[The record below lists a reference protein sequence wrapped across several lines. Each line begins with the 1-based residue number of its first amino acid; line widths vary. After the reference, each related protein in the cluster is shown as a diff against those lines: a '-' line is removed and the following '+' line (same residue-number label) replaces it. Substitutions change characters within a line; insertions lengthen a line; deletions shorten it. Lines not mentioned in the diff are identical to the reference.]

1 MSIVWSKKLR
11 KIASCMSGYTLNF
24 CQWQISLAAIAKSIL
39 LCILLLCGAQQ
50 SVWSQAQGL
59 PENLK
64 LYQQAISQKD
74 YSKASQLAYE
84 ISTSYHEANDAV
96 KSLEYLNLSLANA
109 KKSED
114 QTQLY
119 SASHQLG
126 VYYLEGKKYTKALEN
141 FQSALSIVQKL
152 NNGIL
157 IRQELMNVSISY
169 GYLDRIK
176 KGIEYAEEA
185 LSLAITHN
193 DVLSRQ
199 KCYQILAD
207 YYNKQGNNKKSV
219 EYQTQFNLLVSE
231 QQNEALKARQ
241 INELEQHI
249 QTVGLENKATQAK
262 LSEQAQKLN
271 QTNTSLLM
279 AERSLR
285 TTTDYLLATTDSL
298 KEIEALNKQRQME
311 IDLLQKDKDL
321 ADIKIKEQEA
331 RIENEALARNFT
343 LVGSLLATALVG
355 VLVISYRKKTKDNKK
370 INQQNKNIKSSINY
384 AKRIQEAMLPKTEH
398 YPQGFQNSFILFM
411 PRDTVSGDFYWL
423 SDIKSES
430 QHSGDFAL
438 AAVDCTGHGVPGAFM
453 SMIGINALNG
463 LVSRGITRTD
473 RLLEFLDQEIRTALQ
488 QEVSGN
494 NDGMDVA
501 LCIYR
506 QKEKMLEFSGAK
518 NPLLYIQNK
527 ELFKIKGDTHSI
539 GGRKKSNQ
547 PFFFKKHDV
556 KIDTP
561 TVLYLFSDGYKDQFG
576 GKDNTKFLSKK
587 LSKLLLEIHAL
598 PMHEQKSI
606 LEMTINEWKG
616 NREQTDDILVV
627 GLKLE

>member
-1 MSIVWSKKLR
+1 
-11 KIASCMSGYTLNF
+11 MSGYILYF
-24 CQWQISLAAIAKSIL
+24 CQWQVSLWPIAKSTL
-39 LCILLLCGAQQ
+39 LCILLICGTQQ
-50 SVWSQAQGL
+50 SVWSQSQSL
-59 PENLK
+59 SENLK
-64 LYQQAISQKD
+64 LYQQAISQKQ
-74 YSKASQLAYE
+74 YSIASQYAIE
-84 ISTSYHEANDAV
+84 ISAYYHEANDLS

-114 QTQLY
+114 QTQVY

-126 VYYLEGKKYTKALEN
+126 VHYLEAKKYTKALES
-141 FQSALSIVQKL
+141 FQSALSIAQKL

-157 IRQELMNVSISY
+157 IREELMNVSISY

-176 KGIEYAEEA
+176 KAIEYAEEA
-185 LSLAITHN
+185 LSLSITHN
-193 DVLSRQ
+193 DALSRQ

-207 YYNKQGNNKKSV
+207 YYNKQGNSKKSL
-219 EYQTQFNLLVSE
+219 EYQTQFNLLVSA

-249 QTVGLENKATQAK
+249 QTAGLENRATQAK
-262 LSEQAQKLN
+262 LSEQAHKLN
-271 QTNTSLLM
+271 QTNTSLRM

-285 TTTDYLLATTDSL
+285 TTTDHLLATTDSL

-321 ADIKIKEQEA
+321 ANIKIKEQEA
-331 RIENEALARNFT
+331 RIENETLARNFT
-343 LVGSLLATALVG
+343 LIGSLLAIALVA
-355 VLVISYRKKTKDNKK
+355 VLVISYRKKTKDNRK
-370 INQQNKNIKSSINY
+370 INQQNKNIKGSINY
-384 AKRIQEAMLPKTEH
+384 AKRIQEAMLPKTEQ

-411 PRDTVSGDFYWL
+411 PRDTVSGDFYWI
-423 SDIKSES
+423 SDLKQGS
-430 QHSGDFAL
+430 QHEGDVAF

-463 LVSRGITRTD
+463 LVSRGITQTD
-473 RLLEFLDQEIRTALQ
+473 RLLETLDQEIRTALQ

-518 NPLLYIQNK
+518 NPLLYIQNN

-547 PFFFKKHDV
+547 PFSYKKHEI
-556 KIDTP
+556 KIDKP
-561 TVLYLFSDGYKDQFG
+561 TMLYLFSDGYKDQFG
-576 GKDNTKFLSKK
+576 GKENTKFLNKK
-587 LSKLLLEIHAL
+587 LNKLLAEIHAL
-598 PMHEQKSI
+598 PMHEQMSI

-616 NREQTDDILVV
+616 TREQTDDILVM

>member
-1 MSIVWSKKLR
+1 
-11 KIASCMSGYTLNF
+11 MSGYILYF
-24 CQWQISLAAIAKSIL
+24 CQWQMSLGAIAKSIL
-39 LCILLLCGAQQ
+39 LCILLVCGTQQ
-50 SVWSQAQGL
+50 SVWSQSPSL
-59 PENLK
+59 SENLK
-64 LYQQAISQKD
+64 LYQQAISQKQ
-74 YSKASQLAYE
+74 YSIASQYAIE
-84 ISTSYHEANDAV
+84 ISAYYHEANDLT

-114 QTQLY
+114 QTQVY

-126 VYYLEGKKYTKALEN
+126 VHYLEAKKYTKALES
-141 FQSALSIVQKL
+141 FQSALSIAQKL

-157 IRQELMNVSISY
+157 IREELMNVSISY

-176 KGIEYAEEA
+176 KAIEYAEEA

-193 DVLSRQ
+193 DALSRQ

-207 YYNKQGNNKKSV
+207 YYNKQGNSKKSL
-219 EYQTQFNLLVSE
+219 EYQTQFNLLVSA

-249 QTVGLENKATQAK
+249 QTAGLESRATQAK
-262 LSEQAQKLN
+262 LSEQAHKLH
-271 QTNTSLLM
+271 QTNTSLRM

-298 KEIEALNKQRQME
+298 KEIEALNKQRQLE

-321 ADIKIKEQEA
+321 ADIIIKEQEA
-331 RIENEALARNFT
+331 RIENETLARNFT
-343 LVGSLLATALVG
+343 LVGSLLATALVA

-370 INQQNKNIKSSINY
+370 INQQNKNIKGSINY
-384 AKRIQEAMLPKTEH
+384 AKRIQEAMLPKAEQ

-411 PRDTVSGDFYWL
+411 PRDTVSGDFYWI
-423 SDIKSES
+423 SDLKQGS
-430 QHSGDFAL
+430 QHEGDVAF

-453 SMIGINALNG
+453 SMIGINALSG
-463 LVSRGITRTD
+463 LVSRGITQTD
-473 RLLEFLDQEIRTALQ
+473 RLLESLDQEIRTALQ

-494 NDGMDVA
+494 NDGMDVG

-518 NPLLYIQNK
+518 NPLLYIQNN
-527 ELFKIKGDTHSI
+527 ELFKIKGDTHSV
-539 GGRKKSNQ
+539 GGRKKFNH
-547 PFFFKKHDV
+547 PFSFKKHQIKVD
-556 KIDTP
+556 KP

-576 GKDNTKFLSKK
+576 GKDNTKFLNKK
-587 LSKLLLEIHAL
+587 LNKLLLEIHAL
-598 PMHEQKSI
+598 PMHEQMSI
-606 LEMTINEWKG
+606 LEITVNEWKG
-616 NREQTDDILVV
+616 AREQTDDILVM
-627 GLKLE
+627 GLKLG

>member
-1 MSIVWSKKLR
+1 
-11 KIASCMSGYTLNF
+11 MSGYILYF
-24 CQWQISLAAIAKSIL
+24 CQWQMSLGAIAKSIL
-39 LCILLLCGAQQ
+39 LCILLICGTQQ
-50 SVWSQAQGL
+50 SVWSQSQSL
-59 PENLK
+59 SENLK
-64 LYQQAISQKD
+64 LYQQAISQKE
-74 YSKASQLAYE
+74 YSKASQYAIE
-84 ISTSYHEANDAV
+84 ISAYYHEANDLT

-114 QTQLY
+114 QTQVY

-126 VYYLEGKKYTKALEN
+126 VHYLEAKKYTKALES
-141 FQSALSIVQKL
+141 FQSALSIAQKL

-157 IRQELMNVSISY
+157 IREELMNVSISY

-176 KGIEYAEEA
+176 KAIEYAEEA
-185 LSLAITHN
+185 LSLAITHH
-193 DVLSRQ
+193 DALSRQ

-207 YYNKQGNNKKSV
+207 YYNKQGNSKKSV
-219 EYQTQFNLLVSE
+219 EYQTQFNLLVSA

-249 QTVGLENKATQAK
+249 QTVGLENQATQAK

-271 QTNTSLLM
+271 QTNTSLRM

-331 RIENEALARNFT
+331 RIENETLARNFT
-343 LVGSLLATALVG
+343 LVGSLLATALVA

-370 INQQNKNIKSSINY
+370 INQQNKNIKGSINY
-384 AKRIQEAMLPKTEH
+384 AKRIQEAMLPKTEQ

-423 SDIKSES
+423 SDLKRGS
-430 QHSGDFAL
+430 QHDGDVAF

-463 LVSRGITRTD
+463 LVSRGITQTD
-473 RLLEFLDQEIRTALQ
+473 RLLESLDQEIRTALQ

-494 NDGMDVA
+494 NDGMDVG

-518 NPLLYIQNK
+518 NPLSYIQNN

-539 GGRKKSNQ
+539 GGRKKSNH
-547 PFFFKKHDV
+547 PFSFKKHEI
-556 KIDTP
+556 KIDKP

-576 GKDNTKFLSKK
+576 GKDNMKFLNKK
-587 LSKLLLEIHAL
+587 LNKLLLEIHAL
-598 PMHEQKSI
+598 PMHEQMSI

-616 NREQTDDILVV
+616 TREQTDDILVM

>member
-1 MSIVWSKKLR
+1 
-11 KIASCMSGYTLNF
+11 MSGYILYF
-24 CQWQISLAAIAKSIL
+24 CQWQMSLGAIAKSIL
-39 LCILLLCGAQQ
+39 LCILLICGTQQ
-50 SVWSQAQGL
+50 SVWSQSQSL
-59 PENLK
+59 SENLK
-64 LYQQAISQKD
+64 LYQQAIGQKE
-74 YSKASQLAYE
+74 YSIASQYAIE
-84 ISTSYHEANDAV
+84 ISAYYHEANDLT

-114 QTQLY
+114 QTQVY

-126 VYYLEGKKYTKALEN
+126 VHYLEAKKYTKALES
-141 FQSALSIVQKL
+141 FQSALSIAQKL

-157 IRQELMNVSISY
+157 IREELMNVSISY

-176 KGIEYAEEA
+176 KAIEYAEEA

-193 DVLSRQ
+193 DALSRQ

-207 YYNKQGNNKKSV
+207 YYNKQGNSKKSI
-219 EYQTQFNLLVSE
+219 EYQTQFNLLVSA

-249 QTVGLENKATQAK
+249 QTVGLENQATQAK

-271 QTNTSLLM
+271 QTNTSLRM

-331 RIENEALARNFT
+331 RIENETLARNFT
-343 LVGSLLATALVG
+343 LVGSLLATALVA

-370 INQQNKNIKSSINY
+370 INQQNKNIKGSINY
-384 AKRIQEAMLPKTEH
+384 AKRIQEAMLPKTEQ

-423 SDIKSES
+423 SDLNRGS
-430 QHSGDFAL
+430 QHDGDVAF

-463 LVSRGITRTD
+463 LVSRGITQTD
-473 RLLEFLDQEIRTALQ
+473 RLLESLDQEIRTALQ

-494 NDGMDVA
+494 NDGMDVG

-506 QKEKMLEFSGAK
+506 QKEKILEFSGAK
-518 NPLLYIQNK
+518 NPLLYIQEK

-539 GGRKKSNQ
+539 GGRKKSNH
-547 PFFFKKHDV
+547 PFSFKKHEI
-556 KIDTP
+556 KIDKP

-576 GKDNTKFLSKK
+576 GKDNIKFLNKK
-587 LSKLLLEIHAL
+587 LNKLLVEIHAL
-598 PMHEQKSI
+598 PMHEQMSI

-616 NREQTDDILVV
+616 TREQTDDILVM

>member
-1 MSIVWSKKLR
+1 
-11 KIASCMSGYTLNF
+11 
-24 CQWQISLAAIAKSIL
+24 
-39 LCILLLCGAQQ
+39 
-50 SVWSQAQGL
+50 VWSQAQQL
-59 PENLK
+59 SENLK
-64 LYQQAISQKD
+64 LYQQAISQKE
-74 YSKASQLAYE
+74 YSKASQYADE
-84 ISTSYHEANDAV
+84 ISTYYREANDPV
-96 KSLEYLNLSLANA
+96 KTVEYLNHSLTNA
-109 KKSED
+109 KKSGD
-114 QTQLY
+114 QARVY

-126 VYYLEGKKYTKALEN
+126 VHYLEAKKYTKALES
-141 FQSALSIVQKL
+141 FQSALGIAQKL

-157 IRQELMNVSISY
+157 IREELMNVSISY

-176 KGIEYAEEA
+176 KAIEYAEEA
-185 LSLAITHN
+185 LSLAITDN

-207 YYNKQGNNKKSV
+207 YYNKQGNGKKSV
-219 EYQTQFNLLVSE
+219 EYQTQFNLLVSA

-249 QTVGLENKATQAK
+249 HIVGLENQATQAK

-271 QTNTSLLM
+271 QTNTSLRM

-285 TTTDYLLATTDSL
+285 TTTDFLLATTDSL
-298 KEIEALNKQRQME
+298 KEIEALHKQRQME

-331 RIENEALARNFT
+331 RIANETLARNFT
-343 LVGSLLATALVG
+343 LVGSLLAAALVA

-384 AKRIQEAMLPKTEH
+384 AKRIQEAMLPKAEQ
-398 YPQGFQNSFILFM
+398 YPPGFQNSFILFM

-423 SDIKSES
+423 SDVKRTS
-430 QHSGDFAL
+430 QQEGDVAF

-463 LVSRGITRTD
+463 LVGRGITQTD
-473 RLLEFLDQEIRTALQ
+473 RLLESLDQEIRIALQ

-494 NDGMDVA
+494 NDGMDIG

-539 GGRKKSNQ
+539 GGRKKSSQ
-547 PFFFKKHDV
+547 PFSFKKHEI

-576 GKDNTKFLSKK
+576 GKDNTKFLNKK

-598 PMHEQKSI
+598 PMHEQMSI

-616 NREQTDDILVV
+616 SRDQTDDILVM
-627 GLKLE
+627 GLKLG